1 MLGDGIQVVVSKVV
15 KVLLVYLEVQHWCFR
30 LDLAE
35 VVGVCVIQVARLHVS
50 VLLFVTWDDRWV
62 SSSLTMR
69 TLAYWRLVL

>member
-35 VVGVCVIQVARLHVS
+35 VVGVCVVQVARLHVS
-50 VLLFVTWDDRWV
+50 ILLFVTWDDRWV

>member
-62 SSSLTMR
+62 SSSLAVR

>member
-30 LDLAE
+30 LDFAE

-69 TLAYWRLVL
+69 TLADWRLVL

>member
-35 VVGVCVIQVARLHVS
+35 VVGVCVVQVARLHVS

-62 SSSLTMR
+62 SSSLAVR